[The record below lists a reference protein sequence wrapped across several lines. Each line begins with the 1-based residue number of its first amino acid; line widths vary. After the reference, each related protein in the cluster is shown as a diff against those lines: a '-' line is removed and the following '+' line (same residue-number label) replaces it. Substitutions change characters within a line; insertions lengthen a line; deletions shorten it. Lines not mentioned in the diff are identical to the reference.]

1 MFKKREPELPPRPT
15 QPIDYPDGLAVE
27 TEKGLYYIKNKK
39 KFRFFSERVF
49 DTWSLEPVR
58 SSEQAVKH
66 MPRAGVLGFRD
77 GSLIQ
82 DYSDGKL
89 YIIAGNRRRMI
100 TSPDVLEVL
109 GRDYDDVVAAS
120 REEIELH
127 DEGDPIGWHITL

>member
-1 MFKKREPELPPRPT
+1 MFKKKVPGLPPRPT

-27 TEKGLYYIKNKK
+27 TEKSLYYIKNKK
-39 KFRFFSERVF
+39 KFRFFSRRVF

-58 SSEQAVKH
+58 SSEQAIKH
-66 MPRAGVLGFRD
+66 MPKGGVLGFRD

-89 YIIAGNRRRMI
+89 YIIAGNKRRLI
-100 TSPDVLEVL
+100 TSPDVLKVL
-109 GRDYDDVVAAS
+109 GRDYEDVVPAS

-127 DEGDPIGWHITL
+127 DEGENLGWHITQ